1 VPSRSSQP
9 GRSWFPRC
17 IPSETRAAAINPTA
31 SGEATSSPLS
41 LYVHI
46 PWCVRKCPY
55 CDFNSHSVPE
65 SIPEAA
71 YVEALLGDLDRD
83 LAGLGQA
90 PPPLVAVFI
99 GGGTPSLFS
108 GSAIA
113 RLLAGVRQRL
123 PLDPTTEITLEANPG
138 TADAANFAAYREAGV
153 NRLSL
158 GVQSLSADR
167 LRDLGRIHGPGE
179 ARRAF
184 RLARQAGFDNIN
196 LDLMYGLPHQNLLQ
210 AREDLALALALE
222 PEHLSYYQLTLE
234 PNTPFHATPPPLPD
248 DDLGA
253 DMQLQGL
260 ELLSA
265 SGFAQ
270 YEVSAHARSGRQCR
284 HNLNYWTFGDYIG
297 IGAGAHAKRGDPATG
312 RTWRQAKPRQPAAYL
327 QAVGSP
333 DPVGSRWM
341 LQDEDLVLEFAMN
354 ALRLTEGFDR
364 RRFTQRTGLD
374 LDRLAA
380 PLASA
385 VGAGLLETRGHW
397 VRPTERGRWFLNDLL
412 EHFMPD

>member
-1 VPSRSSQP
+1 MRSGDPSR
-9 GRSWFPRC
+9 F
-17 IPSETRAAAINPTA
+17 PSETRAAAINPTA
-31 SGEATSSPLS
+31 GGEATSSPLS

-55 CDFNSHSVPE
+55 CDFNSHAARE

-71 YVEALLGDLDRD
+71 YVEALIGDLDRD
-83 LAGLGQA
+83 LAGRARTLA
-90 PPPLVAVFI
+90 PLVAVFI

-108 GSAIA
+108 GAAIA

-123 PLDPTTEITLEANPG
+123 PLDRATEITLEANPG

-167 LRDLGRIHGPGE
+167 LRDLGRIHGPDE

-210 AREDLALALALE
+210 AREDLTLALALE

-297 IGAGAHAKRGDPATG
+297 IGAGAHAKRRDPLSG
-312 RTWRQAKPRQPAAYL
+312 LTWRQAKPRQPLAYL
-327 QAVGSP
+327 QALGGR

-341 LQDEDLVLEFAMN
+341 LQDEDLILEFAMN
-354 ALRLTEGFDR
+354 ALRLTGGFDR
-364 RRFTQRTGLD
+364 RLFTESTGLD
-374 LDRLAA
+374 LNRLEA
-380 PLASA
+380 PLTSA
-385 VGAGLLETRGHW
+385 AKAGMLEIRGPW

-412 EHFMPD
+412 GYFMPE